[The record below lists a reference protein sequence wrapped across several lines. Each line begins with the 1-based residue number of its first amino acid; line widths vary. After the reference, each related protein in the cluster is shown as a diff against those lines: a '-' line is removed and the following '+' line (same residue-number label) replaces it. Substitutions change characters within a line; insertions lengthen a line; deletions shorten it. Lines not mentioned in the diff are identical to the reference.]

1 MALAETESER
11 ERLKYAVLKSSQLSD
26 TKAKSLYGF
35 SDMSERRQIVED
47 AMENASAIREAI
59 ENVAAVKEKSLFQ
72 STGVYD
78 TENDESETMDAESE
92 TDRDAENVRAEN
104 LMTYNDQGDMHKK
117 HPHEFQFSDFVN
129 EVETYKHITDTG
141 TVFLNTHQLYDILE
155 KCDLNW
161 FYFVRVLKDLLSVT
175 KEVSNQLLLDFSGQL
190 PFMGFSEEKEKLIE
204 QSRQAFLSSERMA
217 ENTQDDN
224 SHIEVQSDSDSS
236 EAEIWSMGI
245 QSPVDENEKIL
256 IKEKRAA
263 IRRKSIR
270 EIKKRIAEKR
280 VMKRRR
286 SKRIGKLISKCPDI
300 GQEIEE
306 YVKPCGAGA
315 GAWRKTGEYTF
326 DGNRKVKKKA
336 TFKRIKK
343 HLEAK
348 YGRKISYGSIV
359 QLCIARNKR
368 RRSAVRYRG
377 LANVV
382 SKYNPHQHW
391 SSALYAALDKV
402 QFQDGSNFINIG
414 RDDQAGFRLDT
425 MATHKLQAML
435 CVKGKEHCT
444 TRTDYVN
451 KYSSTLQ
458 TTSYNFPATRN
469 TGEICA

>member
-1 MALAETESER
+1 MLSIHPFKLSVTYYKFQLPQMEQEVKKREHFVFIYLQNVNQLLALAETESER
-11 ERLKYAVLKSSQLSD
+11 ERLKYAVVKSSQLSD

-35 SDMSERRQIVED
+35 SDMSERRQKKED

-59 ENVAAVKEKSLFQ
+59 ENVAAVKEKSLLQ
-72 STGVYD
+72 SIGVYD
-78 TENDESETMDAESE
+78 TENDESETMDTESE
-92 TDRDAENVRAEN
+92 TDRDAEDVTAEN
-104 LMTYNDQGDMHKK
+104 LMTYKDQGDMHKK

-161 FYFVRVLKDLLSVT
+161 FYFVRVLKDMLSVT

-236 EAEIWSMGI
+236 EAEIWSIGI

-263 IRRKSIR
+263 IRRKSIK

-315 GAWRKTGEYTF
+315 DAWRKTGEYTF

-336 TFKRIKK
+336 TFKRIKE

-359 QLCIARNKR
+359 QHCIARNKR
-368 RRSAVRYRG
+368 RRSAV
-377 LANVV
+377 V
-382 SKYNPHQHW
+382 
-391 SSALYAALDKV
+391 
-402 QFQDGSNFINIG
+402 
-414 RDDQAGFRLDT
+414 
-425 MATHKLQAML
+425 LQM
-435 CVKGKEHCT
+435 
-444 TRTDYVN
+444 
-451 KYSSTLQ
+451 
-458 TTSYNFPATRN
+458 
-469 TGEICA
+469 

>member
-1 MALAETESER
+1 MALAKTESEK
-11 ERLKYAVLKSSQLSD
+11 ERLKYAVVKSFQLSD

-35 SDMSERRQIVED
+35 SDMSERRQKVED

-59 ENVAAVKEKSLFQ
+59 ENVAVVKEKSLLQ
-72 STGVYD
+72 SIGVYD
-78 TENDESETMDAESE
+78 TENDESETMDTESE
-92 TDRDAENVRAEN
+92 TDRDAEDVRAEN
-104 LMTYNDQGDMHKK
+104 LMTYKDQGGMHKK

-141 TVFLNTHQLYDILE
+141 TAFMNTHQLYDILE

-161 FYFVRVLKDLLSVT
+161 FYFVRVLKDLLRVT

-190 PFMGFSEEKEKLIE
+190 PFMGLSEEKEKLIE
-204 QSRQAFLSSERMA
+204 QLRQAFLSSERMV

-236 EAEIWSMGI
+236 EAE
-245 QSPVDENEKIL
+245 V
-256 IKEKRAA
+256 KRAA
-263 IRRKSIR
+263 IRKKSIR
-270 EIKKRIAEKR
+270 EIKKGIAEKR

-286 SKRIGKLISKCPDI
+286 SKRMGKTISECPDI
-300 GQEIEE
+300 GQEIEG

-315 GAWRKTGEYTF
+315 DKWRKTGEYTF
-326 DGNRKVKKKA
+326 DGNRKVKNKV
-336 TFKRIKK
+336 TFKRIKE

-382 SKYNPHQHW
+382 SKYNPDQHW
-391 SSALYAALDKV
+391 SSALYAALDKL

-435 CVKGKEHCT
+435 CVKGKQHCT

-451 KYSSTLQ
+451 KYSSTL
-458 TTSYNFPATRN
+458 
-469 TGEICA
+469 